1 MILAQGEGHRE
12 IEETTRADTMIAIV
26 AAVGDMMTIAG
37 GVKAETERADIADGQ
52 HQTRSHQSNGPL
64 KARK

>member
-26 AAVGDMMTIAG
+26 PAVGDMMTIAG
-37 GVKAETERADIADGQ
+37 GVKAETERAERAV
-52 HQTRSHQSNGPL
+52 
-64 KARK
+64 